1 MDKKWRQSIFQLL
14 PLDGRYFLTVALKN
28 TLIRWVFSVR
38 FPENSYWNKYF
49 VNARWPVKLSVQ
61 YDQSEREHAGSI
73 DEHAGQEFTLVANT
87 LVRFGLLSQL
97 FTLGLR
103 PYEIIHSSKNTK
115 GKKRQQQQQKLTS
128 PHKRLQTPQNLSTQ
142 RHERSERIA
151 KEYMCA
157 RYRLLIGRQRSPIG
171 Y

>member
-73 DEHAGQEFTLVANT
+73 DEHASQEFTLVANT
-87 LVRFGLLSQL
+87 LVRFGLLSQR

-115 GKKRQQQQQKLTS
+115 AKKRQQQQQKLTS
-128 PHKRLQTPQNLSTQ
+128 PNKRLRTPQNLSTE